1 MTRKIFSH
9 FCEKFLGF
17 FEDFRNFF
25 EVFVQKNVR
34 CQLAEKV
41 RFHQY
46 AQSIQ
51 QGVSDFRENL
61 QKRNQIFEFL
71 EYIFFVKN
79 TQKSDTEAS
88 QVMELWQDIHHRD
101 RINVEKSNAR
111 NKKFFC
117 LLERSKSQKLLH

>member
-51 QGVSDFRENL
+51 RGVSDFRENL

-71 EYIFFVKN
+71 EYIFFAKN
-79 TQKSDTEAS
+79 TQKYDTEAS
-88 QVMELWQDIHHRD
+88 QVVELWQDIRHRD